1 MQDHDARL
9 DAVVPWSGHCHCTH
23 SARVF
28 VLLDPVIQVL
38 IDMSRTPVSQGRGAA
53 TAGSRESVS
62 FGSGCETAG
71 VVIGATYAAL
81 RCVRWRSLLEVR

>member
-1 MQDHDARL
+1 M
-9 DAVVPWSGHCHCTH
+9 
-23 SARVF
+23 
-28 VLLDPVIQVL
+28 L
-38 IDMSRTPVSQGRGAA
+38 IDERSHFRRPGLGVGASSFAVLQGDNELGAFAVSDVEDPRFPGAGRA